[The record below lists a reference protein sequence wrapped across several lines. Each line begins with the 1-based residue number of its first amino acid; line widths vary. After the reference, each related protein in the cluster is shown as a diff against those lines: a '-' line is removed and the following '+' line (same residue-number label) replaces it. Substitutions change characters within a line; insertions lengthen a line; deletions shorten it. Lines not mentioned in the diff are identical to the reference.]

1 MKLVDLKTDIFY
13 IKLRSV
19 FASSCIFA
27 FVSPRAF
34 TGNLGVNHQTGSN
47 KGAELRASSNG
58 LLLLPDRRSFY
69 STGKYSLC
77 PELNLP

>member
-13 IKLRSV
+13 IKLRSG
-19 FASSCIFA
+19 FASSCIF
-27 FVSPRAF
+27 AF